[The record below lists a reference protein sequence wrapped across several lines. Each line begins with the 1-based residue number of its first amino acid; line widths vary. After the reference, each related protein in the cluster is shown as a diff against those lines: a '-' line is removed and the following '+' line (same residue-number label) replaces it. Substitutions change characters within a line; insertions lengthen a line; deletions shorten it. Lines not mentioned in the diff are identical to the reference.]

1 MLMSVIEEAH
11 AVECHPE
18 LAGKRV
24 LITGLNSCV
33 GVDLVRAFAD
43 HKARLVLQF
52 AEQTESMDAVAEI
65 AARSALEVASYGPV
79 DAGSDGA
86 VAFARTAVQAFG
98 GLDVVINLVPLHTN
112 TIDAASDVDD
122 IEQLVASRLTLPLQ
136 LSKIAAN
143 RMAMMLT
150 EGLILNVATVPTG
163 SNSAKWAFASVMKA
177 ALSGL
182 TRAQAEEWAPKGIR
196 FNAIA
201 PQTSNIAA
209 DPGLNGEANVALLAL
224 YLASTA
230 GRQLSGHVFE
240 ADCARC

>member
-11 AVECHPE
+11 AVACHPE

-24 LITGLNSCV
+24 LITGVTSCI

-65 AARSALEVASYGPV
+65 ASRSALEIASYGPV
-79 DAGSDGA
+79 ASTPDDA
-86 VAFARTAVQAFG
+86 VTFARTAVQTFG
-98 GLDVVINLVPLHTN
+98 GLDVVINLVPLQAPI
-112 TIDAASDVDD
+112 IDAASDIDD
-122 IEQLVASRLTLPLQ
+122 IEKLVAARLTLPLL

-143 RMAMMLT
+143 RMAMMMT
-150 EGLILNVATVPTG
+150 EGLILNVATVPAG
-163 SNSAKWAFASVMKA
+163 GKSAKWAFASVMKA
-177 ALSGL
+177 ALSGV
-182 TRAQAEEWAPKGIR
+182 TRSQAEEWSPKGIR

-201 PQTSNIAA
+201 PQTSSVPM
-209 DPGLNGEANVALLAL
+209 DPGLAGEANVALLAL
-224 YLASTA
+224 YLASPS

>member
-1 MLMSVIEEAH
+1 MLMSVVEEAH
-11 AVECHPE
+11 AVACHPE

-24 LITGLNSCV
+24 LITGLNACV

-52 AEQTESMDAVAEI
+52 AEQTESMDALAEI

-79 DAGSDGA
+79 DSGSDGA
-86 VAFARTAVQAFG
+86 VGFARTAVQAFG

-122 IEQLVASRLTLPLQ
+122 IERLVADRLTLPLQ

-143 RMAMMLT
+143 RMAMMMT
-150 EGLILNVATVPTG
+150 DGLILNVATVPAVPSG
-163 SNSAKWAFASVMKA
+163 AARAFASVMKS

-182 TRAQAEEWAPKGIR
+182 TRSQAEEWAPKGVR

-201 PQTSNIAA
+201 PQTSDVSA
-209 DPGLNGEANVALLAL
+209 DPGLNGEANVALLSL
-224 YLASTA
+224 YLASAA
-230 GRQLSGHVFE
+230 GRSLSGHVFE
-240 ADCARC
+240 ANCARC

>member
-11 AVECHPE
+11 AVACHPE

-33 GVDLVRAFAD
+33 GVDLVRAFAE

-79 DAGSDGA
+79 DEGSDGA

-98 GLDVVINLVPLHTN
+98 GLDVVINLVPLHTS

-163 SNSAKWAFASVMKA
+163 SKGAKWAFASVMKA

-201 PQTSNIAA
+201 PQTSSVSVG
-209 DPGLNGEANVALLAL
+209 PGLSGEANVALLAL
-224 YLASTA
+224 YLASAA
-230 GRQLSGHVFE
+230 GRPLSGHVFE